1 MTRRRK
7 ASRSAAMSV
16 TDGNAGIVR
25 LRLRIHL
32 DWQDIEAYYA
42 GRLIRIAA
50 RAEDGRS
57 VVLPASAVRP
67 YLRQSGVRGLF
78 ELRYERNSHRLVEFR
93 RLGD

>member
-1 MTRRRK
+1 M
-7 ASRSAAMSV
+7 SSCAAMNA
-16 TDGNAGIVR
+16 TDSGTGIVR

-50 RAEDGRS
+50 RAEDGRRI
-57 VVLPASAVRP
+57 VLPASAVRP

-78 ELRYERNSHRLVEFR
+78 ELHYERDSHRLVELR

>member
-1 MTRRRK
+1 
-7 ASRSAAMSV
+7 MSV
-16 TDGNAGIVR
+16 TDGGSGVVS

-50 RAEDGRS
+50 RAEDGQRI
-57 VVLPASAVRP
+57 VLPASAIRP

-78 ELRYERNSHRLVEFR
+78 ELSYERDSHRLIELR